1 MMIKDISG
9 GSGITV
15 SGGSTIAPYINM
27 TAPSAGM
34 VRYNGNISILEVYDG
49 GNWAPIHGT
58 HASIQLDPR
67 TQTIIKWAEQK
78 MREETER
85 NKLAETN
92 PAVKDLVKQIE
103 EKQEQIEVIA
113 TLVKSETQ
121 HHRV

>member
-1 MMIKDISG
+1 
-9 GSGITV
+9 
-15 SGGSTIAPYINM
+15 
-27 TAPSAGM
+27 
-34 VRYNGNISILEVYDG
+34 
-49 GNWAPIHGT
+49 
-58 HASIQLDPR
+58 
-67 TQTIIKWAEQK
+67 